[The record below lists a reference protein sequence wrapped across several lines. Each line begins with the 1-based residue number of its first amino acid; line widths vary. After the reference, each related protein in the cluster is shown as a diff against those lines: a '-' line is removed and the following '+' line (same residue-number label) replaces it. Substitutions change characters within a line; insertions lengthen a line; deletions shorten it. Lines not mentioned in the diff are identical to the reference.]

1 MGGFNLSLDRVG
13 ELAKAQHGE
22 AFDAVGT
29 AVAAMAT
36 DPGALFAD
44 GVLRS
49 LRSIRETDPAQY
61 ARIRA
66 QAKVAKVSVTELDRL
81 TATVSVESGG
91 GNMMFI
97 KVEPW
102 PESVN
107 GARLLDD
114 LTAALTLYVI
124 ADASTLR
131 AAALWAVHTWVMDVI
146 GVSPIANI
154 TAPEKR
160 CGKSRMLEVLGKL
173 VYRALT
179 VSNIAPAALF
189 RSIEAWQPTLLIDE
203 VDSFLATHEEARG
216 IINSGFDRAG
226 AYVVRCVGDSHE
238 PTKFSTW
245 GAKALCGIGAIA
257 DTLSDRSITLR
268 LRRKLPG
275 ESVRNLR
282 HSDPADWGQLRSQ
295 IARWADDNRE
305 RIRSY
310 RPTLIE
316 GIHDRAND
324 AWEPLL
330 SIAEVAGGEWP
341 DRARSTALTLH
352 GVHDHGRSVGAEL
365 LADIREAFAR
375 KDKKRMFTVDLLE
388 ALTGEEE
395 SPWATWN
402 RGGPMSATQ
411 LSTRLKEFDIT
422 SADKRVG
429 NIVRKGFDLN
439 QFTDAF
445 VRYLPADPSADAATT
460 LQPMQRKG
468 CSDSNAATLGII
480 VAANNGLKAIAGTG
494 CSVVASRDQ
503 DPENE
508 KSDDADE
515 VLF

>member
-1 MGGFNLSLDRVG
+1 MSAFNLEEV
-13 ELAKAQHGE
+13 AVQAE
-22 AFDAVGT
+22 AAYTEPFDAVAA

-36 DPGALFAD
+36 DPGALFED
-44 GVLRS
+44 GVLS
-49 LRSIRETDPAQY
+49 LVRKIRETDPARY

-66 QAKVAKVSVTELDRL
+66 AAKAAKVPVTELDRL
-81 TATVSVESGG
+81 TLTASGEGG
-91 GNMMFI
+91 GNVMFTE
-97 KVEPW
+97 VEPW
-102 PESVN
+102 PEAVN

-124 ADASTLR
+124 ADAPTLR
-131 AAALWAVHTWVMDVI
+131 AAALWAVHTWLMDVI

-257 DTLSDRSITLR
+257 DTLADRAITLR

-275 ESVRNLR
+275 ESVHNLR
-282 HSDPADWGQLRSQ
+282 HSDPAEWDELRAR
-295 IARWADDNRE
+295 IARWVDDNRE
-305 RIRSY
+305 RVRRS
-310 RPTLIE
+310 RPAVIKGL
-316 GIHDRAND
+316 HDRAND
-324 AWEPLL
+324 CWEPLL
-330 SIAEVAGGEWP
+330 SIAEAAAGDWP
-341 DRARSTALTLH
+341 ARARTAALALH
-352 GVHDHGRSVGAEL
+352 GVEDHGRSVGAEL

-375 KDKKRMFTVDLLE
+375 KGKTRMFTAELLE
-388 ALTGEEE
+388 ALTGEDE

-402 RGGPMSATQ
+402 RGRPMSATQ
-411 LSTRLKEFDIT
+411 LSTRLKEFGIT
-422 SADKRVG
+422 SADKRAAG
-429 NIVRKGFDLN
+429 TVRKGFDLN
-439 QFTDAF
+439 QFADAF
-445 VRYLPADPSADAATT
+445 GRYLSADTPADAATP
-460 LQPMQRKG
+460 LQPIQGKG
-468 CSDSNAATLGII
+468 RSDSEAATPGDT
-480 VAANNGLKAIAGTG
+480 VAANNGLKAIRGNG
-494 CSVVASRDQ
+494 CSVVAAR
-503 DPENE
+503 DPEPE
-508 KSDDADE
+508 KENADDADE
-515 VLF
+515 VLI